1 MMMMIINDDF
11 LPELKTSP
19 SGQPCSLGTPPIQ
32 RKNCLQSKGWACL
45 VKVPCAVPSGHENS
59 SFSSIRMELLAQSET
74 SLIHRQPWL
83 TWS

>member
-32 RKNCLQSKGWACL
+32 RKNCLQSRGWGCL
-45 VKVPCAVPSGHENS
+45 VKAPAGVSAGQTNS
-59 SFSSIRMELLAQSET
+59 SVSSMGMVLKLQSGT
-74 SLIHRQPWL
+74 SLIQRQVWDSWL
-83 TWS
+83 